1 MAWLY
6 VPNTSESLASAPESD
21 YLTSESDWRCQ
32 LLAQSVT
39 SNGKHMPLSTWRR
52 RCKRGGWMTPL
63 FGMTSPPLTAEHG
76 VDAWIGSLGE
86 SPASRIAWPDL
97 SSGRMTIET
106 YGLTQRELLEQSDP
120 TRFFLK
126 MWRESFP
133 TIGIASGQTF
143 KQWATALR
151 KDCSRRKR
159 SAHRTAGNG
168 YSYWLTPT
176 ANSSVSDT
184 RVWTGTHYVRP
195 DGTKVNSILTHQVA
209 NWRTPSAVDGE
220 GGVIEDTGRDMT
232 KMVHYRLRDQAA
244 NWATPTKADGERTS
258 TTYRAG
264 NPTLTGQS
272 KMFDLVDTDEPETTG
287 RLFPTQLRFD
297 TNILGSRNRQ
307 SLKLADFVR
316 VFPTPMVGD
325 SAEKKYIGKDGKSPH
340 LSYFLRLAAEKS
352 AYSHLNLTTGLD
364 GHCCSE
370 KCRRLNPLFVESL
383 MGVPIGWTLQAS
395 VGNDY
400 RDWETVWSR
409 WWQLMRSALW
419 SLER

>member
-6 VPNTSESLASAPESD
+6 VPNSNESLASAPESD

-39 SNGKHMPLSTWRR
+39 SNGKHMPLPTWRR

-106 YGLTQRELLEQSDP
+106 YGLTPRELLNQSAP
-120 TRFFLK
+120 TRSFLR

-133 TIGIASGQTF
+133 TTTIASGQTF

-159 SAHRTAGNG
+159 LAHRTNGNG

-184 RVWTGTHYVRP
+184 GVWTGTHYVRP

-244 NWATPTKADGERTS
+244 NWATPAKADGERTS

-272 KMFDLVDTDEPETTG
+272 KMFDLVDPNEDTDEPETTG
-287 RLFPTQLRFD
+287 RLFLTPLRFD

-316 VFPTPMVGD
+316 VFPTPAV
-325 SAEKKYIGKDGKSPH
+325 
-340 LSYFLRLAAEKS
+340 EKS

-383 MGVPIGWTLQAS
+383 MGVPIGWTLLAS

-400 RDWETVWSR
+400 RHWETVWSR

-419 SLER
+419 QLER